1 MKSGISEIINGML
14 LERNFTLPG
23 NTLIYLDGVKNIPK
37 LNLNKF
43 SMIFNFKKNPNFKKE
58 EFFTNNF
65 LLKRLTLRRNLEL
78 LSDLYTFNLDRL
90 IKDLEMQEFFT
101 AFSNTKVIDIEN
113 IQLSQIELIIY
124 MKAYKNCLILK
135 NLSEIIKSMSEQ
147 QLKYFEKLL
156 SERQVFYFTNNKSFI
171 KFKNMFKYFVIYDKD
186 KNLDVYID
194 DENLEAFLNN
204 RIKTEA

>member
-1 MKSGISEIINGML
+1 ML
-14 LERNFTLPG
+14 LERDFTTPG
-23 NTLIYLDGVKNIPK
+23 NTLIYLDGVKDIPK

-43 SMIFNFKKNPNFKKE
+43 SIIFNFKKNPNFKKE

-78 LSDLYTFNLDRL
+78 LSDLYTFDLIRF
-90 IKDLEMQEFFT
+90 IKDLEMQEFFK
-101 AFSNTKVIDIEN
+101 AFSNTKVIDIDN

-147 QLKYFEKLL
+147 QLKYFEKLV

-171 KFKNMFKYFVIYDKD
+171 NFKNMFKYFVIYGND
-186 KNLDVYID
+186 KNYDVYID

-204 RIKTEA
+204 KIKTEA

>member
-1 MKSGISEIINGML
+1 ML
-14 LERNFTLPG
+14 LERDFTTPG
-23 NTLIYLDGVKNIPK
+23 NTLIYLDGVKDIPK

-78 LSDLYTFNLDRL
+78 LSDLYTFDLIRF
-90 IKDLEMQEFFT
+90 IKDLEMQEFFK
-101 AFSNTKVIDIEN
+101 AFSNTKVIDIDN

-147 QLKYFEKLL
+147 QLKYFEKLV

-171 KFKNMFKYFVIYDKD
+171 NFKNMFKYFVIYGND
-186 KNLDVYID
+186 KNYDVYID

-204 RIKTEA
+204 KIKTEA

>member
-1 MKSGISEIINGML
+1 VKSGISEIINRML
-14 LERNFTLPG
+14 LERDFTTPG
-23 NTLIYLDGVKNIPK
+23 NTLIYLDGVKDIPK

-43 SMIFNFKKNPNFKKE
+43 SIIFNFKKNPNFKKE

-78 LSDLYTFNLDRL
+78 LSDLYTFDLIRF
-90 IKDLEMQEFFT
+90 IKDLEMQEFFK
-101 AFSNTKVIDIEN
+101 AFSNTKVIDIDN

-147 QLKYFEKLL
+147 QLKYFEKLV

-171 KFKNMFKYFVIYDKD
+171 NFKNMFKYFVIYGND
-186 KNLDVYID
+186 KNYDVYID

-204 RIKTEA
+204 KIKTEA

>member
-1 MKSGISEIINGML
+1 VKSGISEIINRML
-14 LERNFTLPG
+14 LERDFTTPG
-23 NTLIYLDGVKNIPK
+23 NTLIYLDGVKDIPK

-78 LSDLYTFNLDRL
+78 LSDLYTFDLIRF
-90 IKDLEMQEFFT
+90 IKDLEMQEFFK
-101 AFSNTKVIDIEN
+101 AFSNTKVIDIDN

-147 QLKYFEKLL
+147 QLKYFEKLV

-171 KFKNMFKYFVIYDKD
+171 NFKNMFKYFVIYGND
-186 KNLDVYID
+186 KNYDVYID

-204 RIKTEA
+204 KIKTEA

>member
-1 MKSGISEIINGML
+1 ML

-23 NTLIYLDGVKNIPK
+23 NTLIYLDGVKNITK
-37 LNLNKF
+37 LNLSKF
-43 SMIFNFKKNPNFKKE
+43 SIIFNFKKNPNFKKE

>member
-1 MKSGISEIINGML
+1 ML

-43 SMIFNFKKNPNFKKE
+43 SIIFNFKKNPNFKKE

>member
-37 LNLNKF
+37 LNLSKF
-43 SMIFNFKKNPNFKKE
+43 SIIFNFKKNPNFKKE

>member
-1 MKSGISEIINGML
+1 ML

-23 NTLIYLDGVKNIPK
+23 NTLIYLDGVKNITK
-37 LNLNKF
+37 LNLSKF
-43 SMIFNFKKNPNFKKE
+43 SIIFNFKKNPNFKKE

-135 NLSEIIKSMSEQ
+135 NLTEIIKSMSEQ

>member
-1 MKSGISEIINGML
+1 ML
-14 LERNFTLPG
+14 LERDFTTPG
-23 NTLIYLDGVKNIPK
+23 NTLIYLDGVKDIPK

-43 SMIFNFKKNPNFKKE
+43 SMIFNFKKNTNFKKE

-78 LSDLYTFNLDRL
+78 LSDLYTFDLIRF
-90 IKDLEMQEFFT
+90 IKDLEMQEFFK
-101 AFSNTKVIDIEN
+101 AFSNTKVIDIDN

-147 QLKYFEKLL
+147 QLKYFEKLV

-171 KFKNMFKYFVIYDKD
+171 NFKNMFKYFVIYGND
-186 KNLDVYID
+186 KNYDVYID

-204 RIKTEA
+204 KIKTEA

>member
-1 MKSGISEIINGML
+1 VKSGISEIINGML

-43 SMIFNFKKNPNFKKE
+43 SIIFNFKKNPNFKKE

>member
-1 MKSGISEIINGML
+1 ML

-43 SMIFNFKKNPNFKKE
+43 SIIFNFKKNPNFKKE

-135 NLSEIIKSMSEQ
+135 NLTEIIKSMSEQ